1 MHKTFLWRCKEFKI
15 KQICLKCLILQ
26 ILFILFEKVP
36 DGIKKQT
43 DESRRSFCS
52 ADCSINQT
60 CKFDHL
66 RFKLFY
72 DSVRFLILFFSFFLK
87 KEMDTDLKER

>member
-36 DGIKKQT
+36 DGIKNKQMKADVLFAPQT
-43 DESRRSFCS
+43 AALIKHANLIISGSNFFTIQSDFSFC
-52 ADCSINQT
+52 
-60 CKFDHL
+60 F
-66 RFKLFY
+66 F
-72 DSVRFLILFFSFFLK
+72 LFF
-87 KEMDTDLKER
+87 